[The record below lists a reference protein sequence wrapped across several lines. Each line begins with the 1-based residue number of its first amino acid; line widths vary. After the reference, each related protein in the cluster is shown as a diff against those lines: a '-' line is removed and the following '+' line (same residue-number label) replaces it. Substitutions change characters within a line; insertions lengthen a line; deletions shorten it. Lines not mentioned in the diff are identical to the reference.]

1 MLSVTDITI
10 ARDGMNC
17 HHYDRRMGRWEPDAK
32 GRLRAAAL
40 ELFVRQGYEQT
51 TAAEIAE
58 AVGLTERTFFR
69 HFTDKREVLFDGS
82 DELLHLFVDA
92 AAAAPPEATPFEVV
106 VAALAGSAEFFADDR
121 RDWSRRRTGVIQA
134 NPALRERE
142 LLKMTGLGEVL
153 ARVLRDRGV
162 ADAEAT
168 LSAQLG
174 VTVFTV
180 AFEQWIDDEAGRSL
194 VEIEHDVVR
203 RMRGL
208 TAGIPG

>member
-92 AAAAPPEATPFEVV
+92 AAAGRDTHEPVRLRGTAYRR
-106 VAALAGSAEFFADDR
+106 GYSDR
-121 RDWSRRRTGVIQA
+121 CFDKSR
-134 NPALRERE
+134 
-142 LLKMTGLGEVL
+142 
-153 ARVLRDRGV
+153 
-162 ADAEAT
+162 
-168 LSAQLG
+168 
-174 VTVFTV
+174 
-180 AFEQWIDDEAGRSL
+180 
-194 VEIEHDVVR
+194 
-203 RMRGL
+203 
-208 TAGIPG
+208 